1 MIDYVEKLL
10 AIAKNY
16 KAISKLLI
24 TENKESTVNEIN
36 DLIINAIELKQ
47 WVQKHYENNK

>member
-1 MIDYVEKLL
+1 MIDYVEPLL

-24 TENKESTVNEIN
+24 TEDEESTVNEIN
-36 DLIINAIELKQ
+36 DLIINAIELKM
-47 WVQKHYENNK
+47 WIKKKNENNK